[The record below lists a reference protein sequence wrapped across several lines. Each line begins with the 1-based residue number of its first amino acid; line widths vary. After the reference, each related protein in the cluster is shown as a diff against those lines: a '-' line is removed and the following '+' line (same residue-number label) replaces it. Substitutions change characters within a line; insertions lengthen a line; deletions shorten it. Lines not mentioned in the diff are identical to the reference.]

1 MRRLT
6 ASLLALALVLP
17 LAMPAPGVA
26 QEREAT
32 LADIRQELSVLL
44 FEMQRLRRE
53 LVTTQG
59 APAGLATGGS
69 VLERVDAI
77 ESELRRLTARTEQL
91 EFRIERIV
99 TDGTNR
105 IGDLEFRLVEL
116 EGGDLGALAATPPLG
131 GETPERGL
139 GQPAPPPGAGEA
151 PLLAVGEQDDF
162 DRARAALD
170 AGDYDAAVERFAAF
184 VETYTGGPLTAEA
197 HFLRGRAHAGQGAT
211 TAAARAWLDAFNA
224 DPNGARAAES
234 LMRLGQALGEL
245 GQVEEGCLMLDEV
258 GARFPGSDMV
268 APAAEARRALSC
280 P

>member
-17 LAMPAPGVA
+17 LACGAGCGA
-26 QEREAT
+26 GARA
-32 LADIRQELSVLL
+32 
-44 FEMQRLRRE
+44 RRWPISARSFRCCCSRCSGC
-53 LVTTQG
+53 G
-59 APAGLATGGS
+59 ANWSPPRARPRVSAGGS

-77 ESELRRLTARTEQL
+77 ESELRRLTARTEEL